1 MADFFEF
8 LTSEDKR
15 RLLDIAELRS
25 IDPDGVI
32 VNQGELQDAIFVLED
47 GEARVE
53 RSHKTGWAVE
63 SVRRL
68 AERLESGRSSHF

>member
-1 MADFFEF
+1 VADFFEF

-15 RLLDIAELRS
+15 RPLDIAELRS

-32 VNQGELQDAIFVLED
+32 VNQGELQDAIFVLDD

-53 RSHKTGWAVE
+53 RSHKTGWRWK
-63 SVRRL
+63 SVRGL
-68 AERLESGRSSHF
+68 TGRLESGRSSHF